1 VENVAEVSTA
11 LQPTNIPAVKKRGAK
26 TVLAQDSPELLQFIQ
41 QVRQADDEGVDVSN
55 ILHAL
60 NLKTLANI
68 CRHLK
73 CKQGGKKCEY
83 ISNITERLMVGGDD
97 DSAASGRNYSSKA
110 ELEFMVRIR
119 CEHDL
124 NFSGKNSLDT
134 SEKIWE
140 LITTLCESERQ
151 RSGTGNAP
159 RSKAQIMARWTAGMS
174 CPIPLVSQTRIC
186 PSDA

>member
-1 VENVAEVSTA
+1 MSSAVHLAVPAVSAGEQLAAASAGQQVAAASASQPAPVEVMSSAVPLAVRAVENVAEVSTA

-97 DSAASGRNYSSKA
+97 DSAASGRI
-110 ELEFMVRIR
+110 IR
-119 CEHDL
+119 L
-124 NFSGKNSLDT
+124 KRSLSLWLGSVANT
-134 SEKIWE
+134 I
-140 LITTLCESERQ
+140 
-151 RSGTGNAP
+151 
-159 RSKAQIMARWTAGMS
+159 
-174 CPIPLVSQTRIC
+174 
-186 PSDA
+186 